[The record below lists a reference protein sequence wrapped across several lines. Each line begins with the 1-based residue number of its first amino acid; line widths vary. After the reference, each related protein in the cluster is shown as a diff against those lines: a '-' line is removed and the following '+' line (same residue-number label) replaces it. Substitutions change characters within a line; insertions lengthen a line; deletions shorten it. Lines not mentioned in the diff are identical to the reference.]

1 MTELNDSER
10 NFLERVK
17 PLVNSYLEMSREVGS
32 YVLSENDSIH
42 HGVPFDTGIR
52 EVHGEENA
60 VGTMLTEEGKNTR
73 FRIILI
79 VGSPS
84 DIVMPCGICR
94 EVIRRYGAENATVLC
109 SNQSFTKIERFTIPE
124 LYPHPYIE

>member
-1 MTELNDSER
+1 MTELNDSEMS
-10 NFLERVK
+10 FVERLK

-52 EVHGEENA
+52 EIHGEENA

-84 DIVMPCGICR
+84 DIVMPCELCR
-94 EVIRRYGAENATVLC
+94 EVIRRYGAENAIVPC
-109 SNQSFTKIERFTIPE
+109 SNQSFTKVKRFTIPE